1 MRGWYADLPATGE
14 RANTDPA
21 LQLGTLVFTTNVPS
35 DDSACSPGG
44 TSNIIYVNYKTGL
57 AVPGA
62 TDIGGLLSSGG
73 ISALASAATL
83 VRLPNGKVVAI
94 VNLSNGTTVTIEV
107 PVGANNQGT
116 RRVSWRELVTGQ

>member
-1 MRGWYADLPATGE
+1 M
-14 RANTDPA
+14 
-21 LQLGTLVFTTNVPS
+21 
-35 DDSACSPGG
+35 
-44 TSNIIYVNYKTGL
+44 
-57 AVPGA
+57 PGA